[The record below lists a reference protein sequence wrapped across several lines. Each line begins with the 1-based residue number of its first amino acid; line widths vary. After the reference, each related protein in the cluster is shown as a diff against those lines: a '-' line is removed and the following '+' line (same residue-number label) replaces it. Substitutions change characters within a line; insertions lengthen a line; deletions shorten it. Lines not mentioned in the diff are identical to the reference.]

1 MSFRVER
8 VDQKKAEEIRSR
20 LSGTGIYGIG
30 EIILIDDER
39 NILFACTGGQGY
51 LPRGRGDCSTNY
63 WMVFEGLPIFFDGYD
78 TIETVGEVNAAIVE
92 LDNLLVPSSFVERSD
107 KVKELITEAFAV
119 YWDHM
124 YSTNLAVSISFPS
137 VGVVGGSAAP

>member
-20 LSGTGIYGIG
+20 LGGTGIYGIG

-78 TIETVGEVNAAIVE
+78 SIDTVAGVSTKLIE
-92 LDNLLVPSSFVERSD
+92 LDSFLVPSSFLGRSD
-107 KVKELITEAFAV
+107 QIKELVAEAFTV
-119 YWDHM
+119 YWRHIRGAH
-124 YSTNLAVSISFPS
+124 LAVSISFPS